1 MQTTTVTTARAMPEL
16 FLGLGR
22 DTKGLHE
29 GLVVGPGV
37 AVHNGY
43 LFRQI
48 LGRPVSHRVV
58 IMRRYVKK
66 T

>member
-1 MQTTTVTTARAMPEL
+1 MQTTTVTTTVTTARAMPEL
-16 FLGLGR
+16 YLGLGR
-22 DTKGLHE
+22 DTK